1 MSEGFYGEKETEA
14 LIHGDSVLDGA
25 FECLRRI
32 WAHPDAL
39 DDRKLASS
47 EYQTRV
53 LEQHLS
59 QQYSR
64 LYDELEASMG
74 NHSISRLDS
83 GCGIIM
89 DALSLREGFQ
99 LENDL
104 SDHGWEVTLEWE
116 PIERLP
122 SETQFICQEWFD
134 AHSPSAVSRED
145 YRFIGDLDVPQLP
158 GTDPE
163 FVWTRHPDR
172 RLEEAMKGNYSVE
185 ELTDIYTDV
194 KQLLKDII
202 TESVHE
208 EFLVTSD
215 HGYVNHLGGNPY
227 ALSDSNEE
235 TLSSKFSGRHREVE
249 DGYAFDQLRDAGI
262 IDRAGGHY
270 VVKGHYTWTKR
281 GASKRI
287 MHGGFS
293 LPECMTPVLHI
304 KTTESGGA

>member
-1 MSEGFYGEKETEA
+1 MSDGLYGAAELAE
-14 LIHGDSVLDGA
+14 LIHGETVLDGT

-32 WAHPDAL
+32 WSAPDAL
-39 DDRKLASS
+39 DDRNLPGS
-47 EYQTRV
+47 EYRMRL
-53 LEQHLS
+53 LEHHLER
-59 QQYSR
+59 QEPK
-64 LYDELEASMG
+64 LYDELKDAMG
-74 NHSISRLDS
+74 DHPITHLDS
-83 GCGIIM
+83 GCGVIM

-99 LENDL
+99 LLNDL
-104 SDHGWEVTLEWE
+104 SDDHEWEVSLEWAAV
-116 PIERLP
+116 ERLP
-122 SETQFICQEWFD
+122 SETQFICREWFD
-134 AHSPSAVSRED
+134 AHSPSAVNRDD

-158 GTDPE
+158 DTDPT

-194 KQLLKDII
+194 KGLLEDIV

-227 ALSDSNEE
+227 ALSDSDEE
-235 TLSSKFSGRHREVE
+235 ALSDTFTGRHRKVE
-249 DGYAFDQLRDAGI
+249 DGYAFDQLRDSGVI
-262 IDRAGGHY
+262 ERVGGHY
-270 VVKGHYTWTKR
+270 VVKGHYAWTKR

-293 LPECMTPVLHI
+293 LPECMTPVLRI
-304 KTTESGGA
+304 TT